1 MSDIEK
7 APLAE
12 IHVSA
17 GDELTLADLEYLHG
31 QENAFETAELS
42 GTLELSQD
50 LQGSSPADL
59 ELAATYQSIELPVAP
74 ASDAPV
80 SAPDPSEFQPSDL
93 LLSVGSEL
101 FDLSRK
107 DDIAW
112 AEEQFQTLFSQ
123 VLYPSFQRLGRIWN
137 SESEVSAL
145 YQQIEDLSR
154 QRAPV
159 EDIMEV
165 AHQVSKYRELSD
177 KERLSSDEA
186 RQAST
191 RLALLQDIL
200 TRYQRLFQSL
210 H

>member
-12 IHVSA
+12 IQVSA

-31 QENAFETAELS
+31 HEEAFESTELS
-42 GTLELSQD
+42 GTLELSPD
-50 LQGSSPADL
+50 LQGSSSADL
-59 ELAATYQSIELPVAP
+59 ELASTYQRIELPL
-74 ASDAPV
+74 ASSSENQTASVP
-80 SAPDPSEFQPSDL
+80 EFQASEL

-123 VLYPSFQRLGRIWN
+123 VLYPAFQRLGRIWN

-165 AHQVSKYRELSD
+165 AHQVAKYRELTD
-177 KERLSSDEA
+177 KERLSPEEA
-186 RQAST
+186 RQASA
-191 RLALLQDIL
+191 RLALLQNIL
-200 TRYQRLFQSL
+200 SRYQRLFESL
-210 H
+210 NQA